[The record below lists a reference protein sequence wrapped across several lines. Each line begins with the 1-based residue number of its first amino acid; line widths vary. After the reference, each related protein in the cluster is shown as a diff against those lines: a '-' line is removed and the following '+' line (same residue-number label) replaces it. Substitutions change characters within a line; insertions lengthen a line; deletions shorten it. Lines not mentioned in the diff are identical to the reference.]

1 MCRDCDFEDLP
12 LLRISLISGILESG
26 TAEKR
31 ELQEAPMIGQ
41 TISHY
46 HITSKLGEGG
56 MGVVYK
62 AQDTKL
68 NRTVALK
75 FLPDRVRMDEAA
87 KARFLQEA
95 QAAAGLNHNNICTI
109 FGVEDVDG
117 SLFMVMEYVEGGT
130 LRERLPF
137 PKIDEAISIASQ
149 IGEALQ
155 EAHSKDIVHRDVK
168 ADNIMLTAKGQAKV
182 MDFGLARLKGSLKL
196 TRTSSTVG
204 TMGYMAPEQI
214 QGGDVDDRSDIFSF
228 GVLLFEMLTGKL
240 PFRGEHEAAM
250 VYSIVN
256 EEPQDITQMLPDLSP
271 IVANCI
277 QRCLEKD
284 PTERYQHFDDI
295 VADLRRSQKKTGRV
309 ARSSSHV
316 PVQQG
321 TTGAPS
327 AVASRPDM
335 PIPDQISTSPK
346 RSLIRNGIIGLVT
359 VVILGVIGWF
369 LLAPSSLAVNPDM
382 TTRVLQVP
390 FTQYSYPSLSPDG
403 KWVAFPAADASGKW
417 DIYYMHVNGGEPRKI
432 TADATQ
438 FIQQSAHIS
447 PDGSQIVYD
456 KPSEQ
461 GTTIDIFA
469 ISSLGGANRK
479 LVERASSAQWRP
491 DGERVGFIRQPTNAR
506 IRSESDHIE
515 FWTVGKDGIDLK
527 KEYEDTLFVARGN
540 YRYNFCWSFDGRSI
554 AWIRSFSANSQV
566 LITRELDSGAERQL
580 TKGEENLDAM
590 AWTKD
595 DRIIF
600 SSNRGGN
607 TNLWV
612 IPASGGEAVQVT
624 KGGGPDLSVSVAS
637 NGNDLVYLQQQR
649 VSHVWTA
656 GIDGSSPRQISFD
669 EREIFEPSFSPD
681 KNRVAFV
688 MTDPDPLTKKADV
701 YVMDRDGNNRRKLTN
716 GLTNPR
722 IPNWSPDGRRISY
735 IHPPTGL
742 DAGTGIF
749 KSYVV
754 DADNPG
760 APTLIGDWLAN
771 EWINNDHFLTIG
783 GRKSYITTIST
794 ATIRRFFH
802 DSTEVWHFGGGRV
815 LGYYDWRHGL
825 QGWWA
830 VTIQPTTVADLLKQT
845 GDVIMPVV
853 VGSPRKI
860 SSALDYFQ
868 RWTSRASAD
877 GTILQ
882 AAGPEM
888 VRSISF
894 TRGKEELLPARFP
907 GLRGRSI
914 EISRD
919 GKEVVFTTPRLSSR
933 LIMVENV
940 FK

>member
-1 MCRDCDFEDLP
+1 
-12 LLRISLISGILESG
+12 
-26 TAEKR
+26 
-31 ELQEAPMIGQ
+31 MIGQ

-46 HITSKLGEGG
+46 KILEKLGEGG

-68 NRTVALK
+68 NRTVAVK
-75 FLPDRVRMDEAA
+75 MLPDRVNRDESS

-95 QAAAGLNHNNICTI
+95 QAAAGLNHPNICTVH
-109 FGVEDVDG
+109 GVEDVDG

-130 LRERLPF
+130 LREKLPF
-137 PKIDEAISIASQ
+137 AKSDDAITIAAQ

-155 EAHSKDIVHRDVK
+155 EAHAKGIVHRDIK
-168 ADNIMLTAKGQAKV
+168 SDNIMLTSRGQAKV
-182 MDFGLARLKGSLKL
+182 MDFGLAKLKGSLKL

-204 TMGYMAPEQI
+204 TLGYMAPEQI
-214 QGGDVDDRSDIFSF
+214 QGGEADHRSDIFSF
-228 GVLLFEMLTGKL
+228 GVLLFEMLTGKV

-256 EEPQDITQMLPDLSP
+256 EEPQDITALVPEISP
-271 IVANCI
+271 IVTNLI

-284 PTERYQHFDDI
+284 PNDRYQHFDDI

-309 ARSSSHV
+309 ARSSAYVPIQQPRASSPSGVVSHPGI
-316 PVQQG
+316 PVENEAPQDSRG
-321 TTGAPS
+321 RIIRYGAIG
-327 AVASRPDM
+327 AVAVVV
-335 PIPDQISTSPK
+335 
-346 RSLIRNGIIGLVT
+346 LGLVGWLL
-359 VVILGVIGWF
+359 LGGSG
-369 LLAPSSLAVNPDM
+369 LSVNPDM

-417 DIYYMHVNGGEPRKI
+417 DIYYMHVSGGEPRKI
-432 TADATQ
+432 TSDATQ

-506 IRSESDHIE
+506 IRSESNHIE

-540 YRYNFCWSFDGRSI
+540 YRYNFCWSPDGRSI
-554 AWIRSFSANSQV
+554 AWIRSFSANSQALLV
-566 LITRELDSGAERQL
+566 RDLNSGLERQL
-580 TKGEENLDAM
+580 TKGDENLDAM
-590 AWTKD
+590 AWTND

-612 IPASGGEAVQVT
+612 IPASGGEPVQVT
-624 KGGGPDLSVSVAS
+624 KGGGPDLSVSVAAS
-637 NGNDLVYLQQQR
+637 GNDLVYLQQQP

-669 EREIFEPSFSPD
+669 EREIFEPAFSPD
-681 KNRVAFV
+681 KNRIAFV
-688 MTDPDPLTKKADV
+688 MTDPDPLTNKADV

-722 IPNWSPDGRRISY
+722 VPKWSPDGRRIGY
-735 IHPPTGL
+735 FHPPTGP
-742 DAGTGIF
+742 DASTGIV

-760 APTLIGDWLAN
+760 APTLIGDWRGN
-771 EWINNDHFLTIG
+771 EWIDNDHFLTIG
-783 GRKSYITTIST
+783 DRKSYITTIST
-794 ATIRRFFH
+794 ATNRRFFH

-815 LGYYDWRHGL
+815 LGYYDWRHGF

-845 GDVIMPVV
+845 SDVIMPVV

-860 SSALDYFQ
+860 NSALDYFQ

-877 GTILQ
+877 GTILRS
-882 AAGPEM
+882 AGNEM

-933 LIMVENV
+933 LILVENV

>member
-1 MCRDCDFEDLP
+1 
-12 LLRISLISGILESG
+12 
-26 TAEKR
+26 
-31 ELQEAPMIGQ
+31 MIGQ

-46 HITSKLGEGG
+46 KILEKLGEGG
-56 MGVVYK
+56 MGIVYK
-62 AQDTKL
+62 AHDTKL
-68 NRTVALK
+68 NRTVAIK
-75 FLPDRVRMDEAA
+75 MLPDRVNRDDAA

-95 QAAAGLNHNNICTI
+95 QSAAGLNHPNICTI
-109 FGVEDVDG
+109 HGVENVDG

-130 LRERLPF
+130 LREKLPF
-137 PKIDEAISIASQ
+137 AKADDAITIAAQ

-155 EAHSKDIVHRDVK
+155 EAHAKGIVHRDIK
-168 ADNIMLTAKGQAKV
+168 SDNIMLTSRGQAKV
-182 MDFGLARLKGSLKL
+182 MDFGLAKLKGSLKL

-204 TMGYMAPEQI
+204 TLGYMAPEQI
-214 QGGDVDDRSDIFSF
+214 QGGEADHRSDIFSF
-228 GVLLFEMLTGKL
+228 GVLLFEMLTGKV

-256 EEPQDITQMLPDLSP
+256 EEPQDITSLLPDLSP
-271 IVANCI
+271 IVTNLI

-284 PTERYQHFDDI
+284 PDDRYQHFDDI

-309 ARSSSHV
+309 ARSSSHLH
-316 PVQQG
+316 VQQPTG
-321 TTGAPS
+321 GAPS
-327 AVASRPDM
+327 AVVSHSDM
-335 PIPDQISTSPK
+335 PIHGEPSISPK
-346 RSLIRNGIIGLVT
+346 KTLIRNGIIGLAALIV
-359 VVILGVIGWF
+359 LGVATWF
-369 LLAPSSLAVNPDM
+369 LLVPSGLSVNPDM

-403 KWVAFPAADASGKW
+403 KWIAFPAADANGRW
-417 DIYYMHVNGGEPRKI
+417 DIYYMHVSGGEPRKI
-432 TADATQ
+432 TSDATQ

-456 KPSEQ
+456 KPNEQ
-461 GTTIDIFA
+461 GTTYDLFT

-479 LVERASSAQWRP
+479 LAERASSAQWRP
-491 DGERVGFIRQPTNAR
+491 DGERIGFIRQPTNPR

-515 FWTVGKDGIDLK
+515 FWTIGKDGVDLK

-540 YRYNFCWSFDGRSI
+540 YRFNFCWSPDGRSI

-566 LITRELDSGAERQL
+566 LITRELNSGAERQL

-607 TNLWV
+607 TNLWA
-612 IPASGGEAVQVT
+612 IPASGDEAVQVT
-624 KGGGPDLSVSVAS
+624 KGGGPDISVSVAAS
-637 NGNDLVYLQQQR
+637 GNELVYLQQQP

-681 KNRVAFV
+681 KKRIAFV
-688 MTDPDPLTKKADV
+688 MTDPDPLTNKADV
-701 YVMDRDGNNRRKLTN
+701 YVMDSDGNNRRKLTT

-722 IPNWSPDGRRISY
+722 IPTWSPDGRRITYFQLS
-735 IHPPTGL
+735 PGS
-742 DAGTGIF
+742 DGTPGIN
-749 KSYVV
+749 KTYMV

-760 APTLIGDWLAN
+760 APAFAGDYVGSR
-771 EWINNDHFLTIG
+771 WIENAHLLTID
-783 GRKSYITTIST
+783 GRRSYITTIST
-794 ATIRRFFH
+794 ATNRRFFH
-802 DSTEVWHFGGGRV
+802 DSTVVWYFGEGRI

-825 QGWWA
+825 QGWWT
-830 VTIQPTTVADLLKQT
+830 VTIQPTTAAELLKQT
-845 GDVIMPVV
+845 GEVIMPVV
-853 VGSPRKI
+853 LGSPRKI
-860 SSALDYFQ
+860 SSGPDIFQ
-868 RWTSRASAD
+868 RWTSRASTD
-877 GTILQ
+877 GSILQ
-882 AAGPEM
+882 FAGNES
-888 VRSISF
+888 VRMISF
-894 TRGKEELLPARFP
+894 TRGREELLPARFP

-919 GKEVVFTTPRLSSR
+919 GKDVVFTTPRLSSR
-933 LIMVENV
+933 LILVENV